1 MIASFP
7 IRRAKLFVGFCLSVA
22 PAMLVE
28 LHAAE
33 TEAGRRDF
41 SAEAEAAHQ
50 SDQFES
56 LRDPEL
62 RRHYLDQ
69 MESRKWSDLERVWSG
84 NAELVPGDA
93 IQRPDK
99 LPPEI
104 RHLQEA
110 LGGSQV
116 DRFPSLR
123 NQPVENEPQ
132 RPWASRSA
140 IAPPEAIC
148 ALRDGAAKLD
158 EIANRLEQLELY
170 AQADAIREQAQRL
183 RLDARGATISA
194 TPAEPTRQPI
204 PVKRFDPGP
213 VTPHDL
219 NSSMPRLEPSRAT
232 RGLPPTPTNPKASP
246 LLEPVPQPEI
256 PSNPPKPQPLLD
268 SPESPPRPDIEVEG

>member
-1 MIASFP
+1 MIASFQV
-7 IRRAKLFVGFCLSVA
+7 RRAKLFVGFCLSVA
-22 PAMLVE
+22 AVTLVE

-50 SDQFES
+50 SDRFES

-84 NAELVPGDA
+84 KAELVPGDA

-140 IAPPEAIC
+140 TTPPEAIC

-194 TPAEPTRQPI
+194 
-204 PVKRFDPGP
+204 KRFDPGP

-232 RGLPPTPTNPKASP
+232 RGLPPTPMSPKASP
-246 LLEPVPQPEI
+246 VLEPVPQPEI

-268 SPESPPRPDIEVEG
+268 SPESSPRPDIEVEG